1 MSWPLTGLVSR
12 KMIGS
17 PVRRLVL
24 LTMASRAN
32 DDGSGVYF
40 SYETIARACELS
52 RATVKRVIKDFE
64 REKLIVKVGTRACE
78 NGETNDFTLCQGF
91 IEALPDLAK
100 DPVQPD
106 PGSLRPGSGGDP
118 GNADP
123 GQREPGSQ
131 KVAKIQSLADRGQA
145 EPGSERPPSNTTL
158 LKDTSTPLRARTAAF
173 DAPLWRGRVEQ
184 AIELAGEAL
193 AQTNPVH
200 RMPTVFRLL
209 CEPLA
214 GEPCDWELDVLP
226 AIAAASAR
234 KARFDKWDY
243 IKPAAIENRD
253 RRLAGLPAP
262 QAQPARV
269 NGSGHARR
277 PDTGAVLNRIAA
289 EMGVK

>member
-1 MSWPLTGLVSR
+1 MEWHARYHRDALDGMRCLSLEERGAYQTILDLLYDYGRPIADDGRWLAGWMGTSVRKWSAIRDALILKGKITVSDGV
-12 KMIGS
+12 IS
-17 PVRRLVL
+17 N
-24 LTMASRAN
+24 SRAV
-32 DDGSGVYF
+32 S
-40 SYETIARACELS
+40 EIEKA
-52 RATVKRVIKDFE
+52 VKRS
-64 REKLIVKVGTRACE
+64 RMLRE
-78 NGETNDFTLCQGF
+78 NGEKGGNKSAEKRAKSLELQQPESSPAAS
-91 IEALPDLAK
+91 EAPSEIAAPLKLVTET
-100 DPVQPD
+100 VQ
-106 PGSLRPGSGGDP
+106 
-118 GNADP
+118 
-123 GQREPGSQ
+123 
-131 KVAKIQSLADRGQA
+131 
-145 EPGSERPPSNTTL
+145 
-158 LKDTSTPLRARTAAF
+158 DTSTLLRARTAAF

-200 RMPTVFRLL
+200 RMPTVFRNL

-214 GEPCDWELDVLP
+214 GEPCDWDLDVLP

-243 IKPAAIENRD
+243 IKPAALENRD